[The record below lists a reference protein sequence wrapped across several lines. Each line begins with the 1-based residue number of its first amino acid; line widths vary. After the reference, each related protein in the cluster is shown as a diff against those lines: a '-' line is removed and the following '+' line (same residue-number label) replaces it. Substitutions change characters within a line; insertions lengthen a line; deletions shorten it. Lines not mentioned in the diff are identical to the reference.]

1 MTEPAENDAARLLTS
16 ATCGLLLVAPLT
28 WTMGATSYVGVLLGT
43 LACAL
48 VAAAHGLA
56 LRRALPG
63 SLGISLVTV
72 ACVVPA
78 SLIALLVLGPA
89 TDRATTALSLG
100 VPVAAVGAVLSTL
113 TARGLRQDKGRDGVV
128 TGAVLLGVSLAL
140 TAVAL
145 VPNAA
150 ERIADGR
157 TAAHIE
163 AALAGA
169 GVLPLMPELDGLT
182 ASDEPRVGLES
193 TGYWIDLVVDGAPES
208 DASSVRVDVG
218 PELDAEAAEQERS
231 ICDDERNTCT
241 PHEDGYVV
249 VEEYGQEI
257 NVVATVGRTRLEA
270 TLYRRDGDLPEPD
283 EVGRALLDADLV
295 DWDDLLRIV
304 ETAD

>member
-28 WTMGATSYVGVLLGT
+28 WTLGATSYVGVLLGT

-100 VPVAAVGAVLSTL
+100 VP
-113 TARGLRQDKGRDGVV
+113 
-128 TGAVLLGVSLAL
+128 GAVLLGVSLAL

-150 ERIADGR
+150 ERIEDGR

-218 PELDAEAAEQERS
+218 PELDAEAADQERS

-304 ETAD
+304 ETTD